1 MLSKKILALLLM
13 CIFIFFTGC
22 GNNTETKEWL
32 MQELELDEGWQADT
46 GTRECVDT
54 IIRLGDTESEDPLR
68 ICIDLGN
75 IMTDNSTWIDNALDD
90 FLFRL
95 KETVGLE
102 DVVLEIIPSQFA
114 GMKVKRDYTARS
126 TAIEKIRSEILDG
139 KGPDVFILTY
149 ELCVD
154 YMTSSVDYDM
164 TNNVFDYPEKAM
176 EYGYFLPLDE
186 LIENNTELTEW
197 DKLTQPVL
205 EAGRNSE
212 GQQIIPLSYTFPLL
226 CYPKSEWEHIPDKT
240 YTWGDM
246 LNHSAL
252 LPHSLDLA
260 NCGSSQKFM
269 DVSDSDIDIVTEF
282 SNSPDYLE
290 YIMGSFADFENEEL
304 GFTEEELLKC
314 VRDIISLEPRD
325 NFEEFDDAREAYVGR
340 QLSERT
346 LNKPMTFLPIYNV
359 DGGITAHI
367 ENYAAI
373 NRNTE
378 KPEDA
383 FKVIDLLMSKYVQ
396 RWGDIYSN
404 LLCRH
409 DSIPLHEDLFQKS
422 DPLVGNN
429 YYMRQDNYEAFCKVR
444 EQITCANFD
453 SEGMYILSDV
463 LWLCMDKESLEFEQ
477 KTVEEAVHEA
487 YEEMQRRLRE

>member
-68 ICIDLGN
+68 ICVDL
-75 IMTDNSTWIDNALDD
+75 MEFHSDDNTYAEKALED
-90 FLFRL
+90 FLFKL
-95 KETVGLE
+95 ENTVGLE
-102 DVVLEIIPSQFA
+102 DVVIELLPSPYSADGIKEDNSVRLAALEQIQLE
-114 GMKVKRDYTARS
+114 MM
-126 TAIEKIRSEILDG
+126 DG
-139 KGPDVFILTY
+139 GGPDVFIMK
-149 ELCVD
+149 
-154 YMTSSVDYDM
+154 YMVNIDAKNYSVDYDVK
-164 TNNVFDYPEKAM
+164 NCLFPYPQKAM
-176 EYGYFLPLDE
+176 EYGKFLPLDE
-186 LIENNTELTEW
+186 YMENNTELTEW

-246 LNHSAL
+246 LNHSTL

-290 YIMGSFADFENEEL
+290 YIMGSFADFETEEL
-304 GFTEEELLKC
+304 GFTEEELLEC
-314 VRDIISLEPRD
+314 VNDIISLEPKD
-325 NFEEFDDAREAYVGR
+325 NFEEFDDARETYVGVD
-340 QLSERT
+340 LSERT
-346 LNKPMTFLPIYNV
+346 FNKPMTFLPLYNV
-359 DGGITAHI
+359 DGGVTAHI
-367 ENYAAI
+367 EEYAAI

-378 KPEDA
+378 KPEEA

-396 RWGDIYSN
+396 QWSSIYHD
-404 LLCRH
+404 LLCLYRL
-409 DSIPLHEDLFQKS
+409 IPMHEELFQES
-422 DPLVGNN
+422 NPLVGNN
-429 YYMRQDNYEAFCKVR
+429 YYMRQDNYEAFCKLR
-444 EQITCANFD
+444 EQITAANFK
-453 SEGMYILSDV
+453 SEGTNMLSD
-463 LWLCMDKESLEFEQ
+463 LMSLCMYEESLEYEQ